1 MVYDHCKHFITN
13 VYIYKYTSIFLINQ
27 WFILRSIKIYKS
39 CNDLILNKITICKD
53 EIMNLCKGDNKR
65 IDSIEVF
72 EMKHGAKGLYSC
84 TQMAHQTN
92 QFVLKEH
99 SCISMITIGL

>member
-1 MVYDHCKHFITN
+1 
-13 VYIYKYTSIFLINQ
+13 
-27 WFILRSIKIYKS
+27 
-39 CNDLILNKITICKD
+39 
-53 EIMNLCKGDNKR
+53 MNLCKGDNKR